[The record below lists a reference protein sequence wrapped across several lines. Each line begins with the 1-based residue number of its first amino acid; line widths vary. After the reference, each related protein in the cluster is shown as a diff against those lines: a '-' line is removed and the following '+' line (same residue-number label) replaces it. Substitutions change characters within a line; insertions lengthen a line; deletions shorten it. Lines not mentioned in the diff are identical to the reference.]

1 MPEQNPYILLVD
13 DDDDD
18 VEMLSTSLEAV
29 GIKTSF
35 YNSSDKALDFLRHV
49 DEPSDMPLLIIL
61 DSNMPGL
68 TGQETLALIKSDDK
82 TKRIPVIM
90 YSTNMPLR
98 IQNSLLKLGAYGCY
112 GKARSY
118 ADFTAQ
124 VGVFKDLATSF
135 SLSHTDRL
143 S

>member
-1 MPEQNPYILLVD
+1 MSEQSPYILLVD

-90 YSTNMPLR
+90 YSTNIPLR
-98 IQNSLLKLGAYGCY
+98 FQNTLLAKLITSL
-112 GKARSY
+112 
-118 ADFTAQ
+118 
-124 VGVFKDLATSF
+124 
-135 SLSHTDRL
+135 
-143 S
+143 